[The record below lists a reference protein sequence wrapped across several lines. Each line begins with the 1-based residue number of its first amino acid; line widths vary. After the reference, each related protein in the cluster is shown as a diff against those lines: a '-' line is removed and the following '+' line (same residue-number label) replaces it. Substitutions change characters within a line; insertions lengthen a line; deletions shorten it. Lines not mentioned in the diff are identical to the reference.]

1 MPVTRTATV
10 DDAAAIARIHVL
22 SWQTAYAGIMPANFL
37 ARLSVDEKAA
47 WWGKYLSG
55 NPAGLLVATAGEAI
69 AGFISFGPSRD
80 PDGAGKSEVYA
91 LHVSP
96 DRWADGLGRHL
107 IAGTEAA
114 LPPGADLT
122 LWVLDQNQRARGFYR
137 AVGFMP
143 DGTEKQI
150 VVGNVS
156 LREIRLVKKTPD

>member
-22 SWQTAYAGIMPANFL
+22 SWQAAYVGIMPADFL

-47 WWGKYLSG
+47 WWGRYLAG
-55 NPAGLLVATAGEAI
+55 NPAGLLVATAEEAV
-69 AGFISFGPSRD
+69 AGFVSFGPSRD
-80 PDGAGKSEVYA
+80 ADGAGKSEIYA
-91 LHVSP
+91 LHVVP
-96 DRWADGLGRHL
+96 QRWAGGLGRHL
-107 IAGTEAA
+107 IAGAEAV

-143 DGTEKQI
+143 DGTDKQI
-150 VVGNVS
+150 VVGGVS
-156 LREIRLVKKTPD
+156 LREIRLAKKIRA